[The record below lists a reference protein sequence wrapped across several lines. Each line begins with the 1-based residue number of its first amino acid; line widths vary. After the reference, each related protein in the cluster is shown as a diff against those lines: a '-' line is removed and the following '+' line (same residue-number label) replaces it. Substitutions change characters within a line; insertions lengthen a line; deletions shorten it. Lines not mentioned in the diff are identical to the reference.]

1 MPVVED
7 DSVWLVAV
15 DDDPTGC
22 QSVSGV
28 PLLTAWDPET
38 LAAAVRRRAPVTFVL
53 TNSRSLPEHEAVAVN
68 RDVGAA
74 LAGAAAE
81 VGVRLRLI
89 SRSDSTLRGHYPAEV
104 DALVGG
110 AGLTPDAV
118 VLCPAFFEAGR
129 FTADGIHW
137 VHLGGELIPACET
150 EFARDATFGFTE
162 LTLADW
168 ARARG
173 APPDVIDIG
182 LATLARGDGDAVEAA
197 LSSARGGQA
206 VVLNATNYGHLA
218 TFDAAAR
225 RAEAA
230 GATIVYRTG
239 PSYVRAAAGLG
250 RPTVADLGPERPG
263 AGSGGRHGLVV
274 VGSHTALTT
283 AQVDGAV
290 GAHGL
295 DVIELD
301 VAAVLDPARVDAH
314 VAQVGAA
321 VAASLGRQATL
332 LRTSRVLITEH
343 PDLTPLEISRRVA
356 DAVTATVR
364 LVADLAPPA
373 WVIAKGGITSHDVL
387 ARAFGI
393 RSAEVAGQ
401 ALPGIIPVLRIPIG
415 PDGDLRPYVIFPG
428 NVGDERTLA
437 QVVARLVGA

>member
-1 MPVVED
+1 MND
-7 DSVWLVAV
+7 NGAWLVAV

-28 PLLTAWDPET
+28 PLLTAWDHGT
-38 LAAAVRRRAPVTFVL
+38 LVAAARRRAPVTFVL
-53 TNSRSLPEHEAVAVN
+53 TNSRSHPQAEAVAVN

-74 LAGAAAE
+74 LAAAADE

-104 DALVGG
+104 DALVAG
-110 AGLTPDAV
+110 AGLVPDAV

-137 VHLGGELIPACET
+137 VHLDGELIPACDT

-173 APPDVIDIG
+173 APAEVIDIG
-182 LATLARGDGDAVEAA
+182 LVTLARGDEEAVVSA
-197 LSSARGGQA
+197 LRAARGGQA

-218 TFDAAAR
+218 TFDSAAR
-225 RAEAA
+225 TAEAA
-230 GATIVYRTG
+230 GTTIVYRTG

-250 RPTVADLGPERPG
+250 RPAVADLGPAPTDGG
-263 AGSGGRHGLVV
+263 AGGHGLVV

-283 AQVDGAV
+283 AQVEGAV

-301 VAAVLDPARVDAH
+301 VGAVLDPARVDDH
-314 VAQVGAA
+314 VARVAEA
-321 VAASLGRQATL
+321 VAASLHRQATV
-332 LRTSRVLITEH
+332 LRTSRVLVSEH
-343 PDLTPLEISRRVA
+343 PDLDPLEISRQVA

-364 LVADLAPPA
+364 RVAELVPPA
-373 WVIAKGGITSHDVL
+373 WVVVKGGVTSHDVL
-387 ARAFGI
+387 ARAFDV

-401 ALPGIIPVLRIPIG
+401 ALPGIIPVLRIPLG
-415 PDGDLRPYVIFPG
+415 PAGELRPYVIFPG

-437 QVVARLVGA
+437 QVVARLVGR

>member
-1 MPVVED
+1 MPGVEHD
-7 DSVWLVAV
+7 GAWLVAV

-28 PLLTAWDPET
+28 PLLTAWDHDT
-38 LAAAVRRRAPVTFVL
+38 LVAAARRRAPVTFVL
-53 TNSRSLPEHEAVAVN
+53 TNSRSLPADEAVAVN
-68 RDVGAA
+68 REVGAA
-74 LAGAAAE
+74 LAAAAAE
-81 VGVRLRLI
+81 VGARLRLI

-104 DALVGG
+104 DALVAG
-110 AGLTPDAV
+110 AGITPDAV

-137 VHLGGELIPACET
+137 VHLGGELIPACDT

-173 APPDVIDIG
+173 APADVIDVG
-182 LATLARGDGDAVEAA
+182 LATLARGDEDAVVAA
-197 LSSARGGQA
+197 LRAARGGQA

-230 GATIVYRTG
+230 GTTIVYRTG

-250 RPTVADLGPERPG
+250 RPVVADLGPPTGSTPG
-263 AGSGGRHGLVV
+263 GGRHGLVI

-301 VAAVLDPARVDAH
+301 AGAVLDPARADAH
-314 VAQVGAA
+314 VAQVAAA

-356 DAVTATVR
+356 DALTATVR
-364 LVADLAPPA
+364 EVARLSPPA
-373 WVIAKGGITSHDVL
+373 WVVAKGGITSHDVL
-387 ARAFGI
+387 ARAFGV

>member
-1 MPVVED
+1 VND
-7 DSVWLVAV
+7 DGAWLVAV

-28 PLLTAWDPET
+28 PLLTAWDPDT
-38 LAAAVRRRAPVTFVL
+38 LATAARRRAPVTFVL
-53 TNSRSLPEHEAVAVN
+53 TNSRSLPAAEAVAVN
-68 RDVGAA
+68 REVGAA
-74 LAGAAAE
+74 LASAAAE

-104 DALVGG
+104 DALVAG
-110 AGLTPDAV
+110 AGLVPDAV

-173 APPDVIDIG
+173 APPDVIDVG
-182 LATLARGDGDAVEAA
+182 LGTLARGDEEAVVAA
-197 LSSARGGQA
+197 LRAARGGQA

-225 RAEAA
+225 RAEAD
-230 GATIVYRTG
+230 GTMIVYRTG

-250 RPTVADLGPERPG
+250 RPVVADLGPP
-263 AGSGGRHGLVV
+263 AGSAPGQGRHGLVV

-283 AQVDGAV
+283 AQVEGAV

-301 VAAVLDPARVDAH
+301 AGTVLDPARVDAH
-314 VAQVGAA
+314 VAQVADA
-321 VAASLGRQATL
+321 VAASLSRQATL
-332 LRTSRVLITEH
+332 LRTSRLLITEH
-343 PDLTPLEISRRVA
+343 PELTPLDISRRVA

-364 LVADLAPPA
+364 RVAELAPPA
-373 WVIAKGGITSHDVL
+373 WVVAKGGITSHEVL
-387 ARAFGI
+387 AGAFGV